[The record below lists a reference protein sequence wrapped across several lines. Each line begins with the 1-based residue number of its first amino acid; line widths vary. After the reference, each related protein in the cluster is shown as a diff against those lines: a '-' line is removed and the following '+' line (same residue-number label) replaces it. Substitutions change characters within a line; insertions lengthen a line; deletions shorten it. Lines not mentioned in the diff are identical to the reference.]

1 MNNNNYDII
10 IITHDIESS
19 LETKNSLLP
28 LNSRFFIGKNYE
40 SFSKLVNHAIVSAE
54 NEIVIIC
61 SYKVRPTPDDINR
74 MLNYIN
80 DGYGFVALFRFAF
93 FGCKKELFRR
103 IGFMDERFI
112 GGQYEDDDFYR
123 RLALNNISYIEEESV
138 IYIPKQTL
146 WDTSYTQ
153 QFFQKKW
160 RHKDINYIYKLD
172 ESKIIFKLLP
182 EENYDYNIG
191 KSDKNII
198 FKDRT
203 YTRSFNLERN
213 YFFKNV
219 QIILDYDNFL
229 EIIIDKNTNLLDI
242 QKQIIESNKNIYIKI
257 DKNTN
262 LLDIQRLIIESNKKI
277 NIKIDKNSFINNLKE
292 INTFYKCMKKGYC
305 YKNSNIKINILPN
318 IKFF

>member
-1 MNNNNYDII
+1 MDII

-28 LNSRFFIGKNYE
+28 LTSRFFIGKNYE
-40 SFSKLVNHAIVSAE
+40 SFSKLVNHAILSAE

-61 SYKVRPTPDDINR
+61 SYKVRPTQDDINR

-103 IGFMDERFI
+103 VGFMDERFI

-123 RLALNNISYIEEESV
+123 RLALHNISYIEEESV
-138 IYIPKQTL
+138 IYIPRPTL
-146 WDTSYTQ
+146 WNTSYTQ
-153 QFFQKKW
+153 KIFQEKW
-160 RHKDINYIYKLD
+160 KHKDINSTYELD
-172 ESKIIFKLLP
+172 ENKTIYKLLP
-182 EENYDYNIG
+182 EKNYDYNIG
-191 KSDKNII
+191 ESDKNII

-203 YTRSFNLERN
+203 YTRSFDTKRD

-219 QIILDYDNFL
+219 IILENYDNTF
-229 EIIIDKNTNLLDI
+229 EIIIDKNTNLFNI
-242 QKQIIESNKNIYIKI
+242 QNKIIETNKKIFIKI
-257 DKNTN
+257 DK
-262 LLDIQRLIIESNKKI
+262 K
-277 NIKIDKNSFINNLKE
+277 SFNNNLKE

-305 YKNSNIKINILPN
+305 YKDSSKKIPIIPN
-318 IKFF
+318 IKYF

>member
-1 MNNNNYDII
+1 MDII
-10 IITHDIESS
+10 IITHDIENS

-28 LNSRFFIGKNYE
+28 LTSRFFIGKNYE
-40 SFSKLVNHAIVSAE
+40 SFSKLVNHAIVSTE

-61 SYKVRPTPDDINR
+61 SYKVRPTPNDINR

-80 DGYGFVALFRFAF
+80 EGYGFVALYRFAF

-103 IGFMDERFI
+103 VGFMDERFI

-123 RLALNNISYIEEESV
+123 RLVLNNISYIEEESV
-138 IYIPKQTL
+138 KYIPKPTL

-153 QFFQKKW
+153 KIFQEKW
-160 RHKDINYIYKLD
+160 KHKNINYIYELD
-172 ESKIIFKLLP
+172 ENKTIYKLLP
-182 EENYDYNIG
+182 EKNYDYNIG

-203 YTRSFNLERN
+203 YTRSFDTKRD

-219 QIILDYDNFL
+219 IILENYDNTF
-229 EIIIDKNTNLLDI
+229 EVIIDKNTNLFNI
-242 QKQIIESNKNIYIKI
+242 QNEIIKTNKKIFIKI
-257 DKNTN
+257 DK
-262 LLDIQRLIIESNKKI
+262 K
-277 NIKIDKNSFINNLKE
+277 SFNNNLKE

-305 YKNSNIKINILPN
+305 YKDSSKKIPIKPN
-318 IKFF
+318 IKFFDKV